1 MENCKVVTRILDG
14 EFLNYKSVIPS
25 NWETRIRVNKSSLQN
40 SFERISLISASSI
53 EKEKKY
59 PVKVSI
65 DIGKMTISCTNQTG
79 EAKEE
84 LFVSTEGKNIE
95 AGFNPKYFLDALRN
109 IDDEEIFVNFGT
121 SISPC
126 IIRPV
131 DEDGDY
137 TYMIL
142 PIKLK
147 D

>member
-1 MENCKVVTRILDG
+1 M
-14 EFLNYKSVIPS
+14 
-25 NWETRIRVNKSSLQN
+25 
-40 SFERISLISASSI
+40 
-53 EKEKKY
+53 
-59 PVKVSI
+59 
-65 DIGKMTISCTNQTG
+65 DIGKVTISCTNQTG
-79 EAKEE
+79 DAKEE
-84 LFVSTEGKNIE
+84 IYVSTEGKNLE

-109 IDDEEIFVNFGT
+109 IEEIFVDFGT

-131 DEDGDY
+131 DEEGDY

>member
-1 MENCKVVTRILDG
+1 MLKKKYIL
-14 EFLNYKSVIPS
+14 
-25 NWETRIRVNKSSLQN
+25 QQ
-40 SFERISLISASSI
+40 
-53 EKEKKY
+53 KEK
-59 PVKVSI
+59 
-65 DIGKMTISCTNQTG
+65 N
-79 EAKEE
+79 
-84 LFVSTEGKNIE
+84 LE

-109 IDDEEIFVNFGT
+109 IDDDEIFVNFGT

-131 DEDGDY
+131 EEEGDY